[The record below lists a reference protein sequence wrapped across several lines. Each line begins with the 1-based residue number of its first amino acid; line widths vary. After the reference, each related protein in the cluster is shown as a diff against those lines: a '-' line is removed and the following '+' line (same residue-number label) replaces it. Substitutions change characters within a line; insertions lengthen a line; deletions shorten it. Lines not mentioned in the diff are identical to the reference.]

1 MTSLL
6 LCFGLWTIAA
16 FFCPNVFK
24 FSNNFQDSHSLNFG
38 VCVFVKAACKLLW
51 PWMTY
56 FNRLLF
62 WMIQVT
68 VSDRLILLYIN
79 LLFINLIF
87 QSIDMELRALFSLML
102 PNCAFIL
109 VHTGMWMLSWQF
121 RKAHSSQCVGW
132 TLLSTGNWLDLQCIL
147 ASWVMANQL
156 ADMTICGLV
165 GVPRYLHSF
174 IWALYSMPSDGW
186 RRILIYYSIPSWL
199 L

>member
-1 MTSLL
+1 M
-6 LCFGLWTIAA
+6 
-16 FFCPNVFK
+16 
-24 FSNNFQDSHSLNFG
+24 
-38 VCVFVKAACKLLW
+38 CVFVKAACKLLW